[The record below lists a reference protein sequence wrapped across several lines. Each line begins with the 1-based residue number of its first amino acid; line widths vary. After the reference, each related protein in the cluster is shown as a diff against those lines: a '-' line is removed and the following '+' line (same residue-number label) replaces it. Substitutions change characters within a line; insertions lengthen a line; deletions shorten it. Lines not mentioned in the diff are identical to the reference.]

1 VELIKN
7 KKNESEG
14 EKSEERIRGLRKRL
28 RIREK

>member
-14 EKSEERIRGLRKRL
+14 EKSEERIRELRKRL